1 MCGVDGNDTNG
12 QAPPNVSHPAQNHN
26 PASSPYAQMQD
37 YISNVNRYKIIEST
51 LREGE
56 QFANAFFTTEN
67 KIQIATMLDKFGVDY
82 IELTNVCSSPQS
94 FEDCKTICGLGLKTK
109 ILTHVRCHM
118 EDAKK
123 AVEAGVDGVDLVI
136 GTSSFLRE
144 YSHGKSME
152 MIQKTA
158 IEVINYVKSQGVE
171 VRFSS
176 EDSFRSDLVDLLTLY
191 KAVDKAGVHRVGVAD
206 TVGGAT
212 PRMVY
217 QLIST
222 LRSVVGCDIETH
234 FHDDTGCAV
243 GNALSALEGGAT
255 HIDTSVLGIG
265 ERNGITPL
273 GALMAR
279 MVVSA
284 PEYTKSKYNLK
295 MLKEIEEYVASCV
308 QVNIPFN
315 NPITGATAFTHKAGI
330 HAKAILANPSTYE
343 IIDPALFGLTRYVSI
358 TSRITGWN
366 AVKSRVQQLGY
377 DISDEH
383 VKTITAK
390 IKQMADIRPLA
401 IDDTDSII
409 HAYNMKLREEQGV
422 PPPAHAGQA

>member
-158 IEVINYVKSQGVE
+158 IEVINYVK
-171 VRFSS
+171 R
-176 EDSFRSDLVDLLTLY
+176 Y
-191 KAVDKAGVHRVGVAD
+191 
-206 TVGGAT
+206 AT
-212 PRMVY
+212 N
-217 QLIST
+217 T
-222 LRSVVGCDIETH
+222 
-234 FHDDTGCAV
+234 TGKRHM
-243 GNALSALEGGAT
+243 S
-255 HIDTSVLGIG
+255 
-265 ERNGITPL
+265 
-273 GALMAR
+273 
-279 MVVSA
+279 
-284 PEYTKSKYNLK
+284 
-295 MLKEIEEYVASCV
+295 
-308 QVNIPFN
+308 
-315 NPITGATAFTHKAGI
+315 
-330 HAKAILANPSTYE
+330 
-343 IIDPALFGLTRYVSI
+343 
-358 TSRITGWN
+358 
-366 AVKSRVQQLGY
+366 
-377 DISDEH
+377 
-383 VKTITAK
+383 
-390 IKQMADIRPLA
+390 
-401 IDDTDSII
+401 
-409 HAYNMKLREEQGV
+409 
-422 PPPAHAGQA
+422 